1 MHGRHSHPYL
11 GRFILV
17 YPYILRLFWLCG
29 SSFVRRSG
37 ARHAVLV
44 LIFGAWHWDDESL
57 ERWAIWEEIDLEKL
71 LRSNV
76 FVLCANKH

>member
-1 MHGRHSHPYL
+1 MAS
-11 GRFILV
+11 ILNRPNSEPFFGAV
-17 YPYILRLFWLCG
+17 FWCLAPRNGHNTILRRGFSAQTMVPG
-29 SSFVRRSG
+29 
-37 ARHAVLV
+37 
-44 LIFGAWHWDDESL
+44 WDDESL